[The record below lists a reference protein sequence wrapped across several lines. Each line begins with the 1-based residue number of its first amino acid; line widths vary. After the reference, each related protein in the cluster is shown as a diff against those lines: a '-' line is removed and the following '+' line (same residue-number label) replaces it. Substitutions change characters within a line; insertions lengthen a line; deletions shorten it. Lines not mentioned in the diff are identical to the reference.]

1 MGWIFEQIGNAIKE
15 FLKGVV
21 EGNLTDMFND
31 VNTKVGTIAGD
42 VGQTPVGWN
51 GEIFAMIKNISD
63 TVIVPIAGMII
74 TFVLVYELV
83 TMITDRNNMHD
94 FDTFSFFKYFL
105 KAGIA
110 VFIVANTMTIVMGVF
125 DIAQY
130 AINASAG
137 AIGENTAI
145 DIAAVLEQ
153 MQAGLNAMGIG
164 ELLGLVLETYIIK
177 FAMLIFSL
185 LITLVIAGRMIEIYL
200 YCSLAPIPF
209 ATFTN
214 KEWGSMG
221 TNYLR
226 GLVALAFQGLLI
238 MVCVGI
244 YAVLINTLTVTE
256 NIHASIW
263 MIAGYTVL
271 LCFALFKKGTFS
283 KSIFNAH

>member
-31 VNTKVGTIAGD
+31 VNTKVATIAGD

-63 TVIVPIAGMII
+63 TVIVPVAGMII

-83 TMITDRNNMHD
+83 TMITERNNMHD

-110 VFIVANTMTIVMGVF
+110 VFIVANTMTIVMGIF

-271 LCFALFKKGTFS
+271 LCFALFKTGTLS

>member
-15 FLKGVV
+15 FLEGVV

-31 VNTKVGTIAGD
+31 VNTKVATIAGD

-63 TVIVPIAGMII
+63 TVIVPVAGMII

-83 TMITDRNNMHD
+83 TMITERNNMHD

-110 VFIVANTMTIVMGVF
+110 VFIVANTMTIVMGIF

-214 KEWGSMG
+214 REWGSTG

-271 LCFALFKKGTFS
+271 LCCALFKTGTLS
-283 KSIFNAH
+283 KSIFNAP

>member
-31 VNTKVGTIAGD
+31 VNEKVATIAGD

-63 TVIVPIAGMII
+63 TVIVPVAGMII

-110 VFIVANTMTIVMGVF
+110 VFIVANTMTIVMGIF

-214 KEWGSMG
+214 REWGSMG

-271 LCFALFKKGTFS
+271 LCFALFKTGTLS

>member
-226 GLVALAFQGLLI
+226 GLVALAFQGLVSR
-238 MVCVGI
+238 VCVGI
-244 YAVLINTLTVTE
+244 SAVLINTLTVTE

-271 LCFALFKKGTFS
+271 LCFALFKTGTFS

>member
-1 MGWIFEQIGNAIKE
+1 MGWIVEQIGNAIKE

-31 VNTKVGTIAGD
+31 VNEKVATIAGD

-63 TVIVPIAGMII
+63 TVIVPVAGMII

-110 VFIVANTMTIVMGVF
+110 VFIVANTMTIDMGIF

-271 LCFALFKKGTFS
+271 LCFALFKTGTLS

>member
-31 VNTKVGTIAGD
+31 VNEKVGTIAGD

-271 LCFALFKKGTFS
+271 LCFALFKTGTLS

>member
-31 VNTKVGTIAGD
+31 VNEKVATIAGD

-63 TVIVPIAGMII
+63 TVIVPVAGMII

-110 VFIVANTMTIVMGVF
+110 VFIVANTMTIVMGIF

-271 LCFALFKKGTFS
+271 LCFALFKTGTLS

>member
-31 VNTKVGTIAGD
+31 VNEKVATIAGD

-51 GEIFAMIKNISD
+51 GEIFAMIRNISD
-63 TVIVPIAGMII
+63 TVIVPVAGMII

-110 VFIVANTMTIVMGVF
+110 VFIVANTMTIVMGIF

-214 KEWGSMG
+214 REWGSMG

-271 LCFALFKKGTFS
+271 LCFALFKTGTLS

>member
-1 MGWIFEQIGNAIKE
+1 M
-15 FLKGVV
+15 KGVV

-263 MIAGYTVL
+263 MIAGYTTVL
-271 LCFALFKKGTFS
+271 LCFALFKTGTFS